1 MADFTVRV
9 ELRGASESEYEAL
22 DVAMEKGGYLR
33 IVQADDGSWYQ
44 LPSGEFNLRNSD
56 LTVRQVA
63 DFAKQV
69 GEGVRTGAWVIVTQA
84 VARYWHTEKT
94 K

>member
-9 ELRGASESEYEAL
+9 ELRGGSDSEYDAL
-22 DVAMEKGGYLR
+22 NVAMEKSGYLR

-56 LTVRQVA
+56 LTARQVS
-63 DFAKQV
+63 DVAKQV
-69 GEGVRTGAWVIVTQA
+69 GEGIRAGAWVIVTQA

>member
-9 ELRGASESEYEAL
+9 ELRGGSEGDYDAL
-22 DVAMEKGGYLR
+22 YVAMEKSGYLR

-69 GEGVRTGAWVIVTQA
+69 AENIRQGAWVIVTQA
-84 VARYWHTEKT
+84 VARYWHTDKT

>member
-9 ELRGASESEYEAL
+9 DLRGGSESDYAAL
-22 DVAMEKGGYLR
+22 DVAMEKAGYLR

-44 LPSGEFNLRNSD
+44 LPEGEFNLRNSD

-69 GEGVRTGAWVIVTQA
+69 SDNIRPGTWVIVTQA

>member
-9 ELRGASESEYEAL
+9 ELRGAGDSEYDTL
-22 DVAMEKGGYLR
+22 NVAMEKAGYLR

-56 LTVRQVA
+56 LTARQVA

-69 GEGVRTGAWVIVTQA
+69 AEDVRKGAWVIVTQA